1 MTSILSLASPEQL
14 AWQAFLNANQKLL
27 TRMESELGLECDM
40 CLSEFEIL
48 LHLSESP
55 TQSRRMT
62 ELAELARLSPSGL
75 TRRFDLMLKRG
86 WVNRERCDQDRRGV
100 TALVTKEGL
109 KQVKMATPVYLRVQ
123 DALFFSQL
131 VSEQLAA
138 LQGISES
145 IARAAEF
152 EDLLETA

>member
-1 MTSILSLASPEQL
+1 MKSSLSLTSTDQL

-48 LHLSESP
+48 LHLS
-55 TQSRRMT
+55 QSTKNSLRMT

-75 TRRFDLMLKRG
+75 TRRFDLMMKRG
-86 WVNRERCDQDRRGV
+86 WVTRERCDQDRRGV
-100 TALVTKEGL
+100 IALATKEGL
-109 KQVKMATPVYLRVQ
+109 NQVKIATPVYLRVQ
-123 DALFFSQL
+123 DGLFFSQL
-131 VSEQLAA
+131 GSEQLAA

-152 EDLLETA
+152 EELLETA

>member
-1 MTSILSLASPEQL
+1 MKTNLTLASTDQL

-27 TRMESELGLECDM
+27 TRMESELSFECDM
-40 CLSEFEIL
+40 CLSEFEVL
-48 LHLSESP
+48 LHLSKSP
-55 TQSRRMT
+55 TKSLRMT

-75 TRRFDLMLKRG
+75 TRRFDLMIKRG
-86 WVNRERCDQDRRGV
+86 WVTRERCDQDRRGV
-100 TALVTKEGL
+100 TALVTKQGL
-109 KQVKMATPVYLRVQ
+109 KQVKIATPVYLRAQ

-131 VSEQLAA
+131 VSEQLTA
-138 LQGISES
+138 LQEISES